1 MKAKHALARDAGK
14 MKDKR
19 FNKIF
24 SKALQEAPDE
34 VKDKVMAAM
43 QQPSIVRGEMNMEK
57 MNAMTDLVQGYLNQR
72 AKKRTGRA
80 AAAVLPGL
88 AGSAVAATARQPRYV
103 PGPAGSTE
111 PTRLT
116 NMERFARMLGL
127 GPY

>member
-1 MKAKHALARDAGK
+1 MKPKHALARDAGK

-19 FNKIF
+19 FNKVF
-24 SKALQEAPDE
+24 AKAFQEAPDD
-34 VKDKVMAAM
+34 VKDRVMQAIE
-43 QQPSIVRGEMNMEK
+43 QPSIVQGQMNMQK
-57 MNAMTDLVQGYLNQR
+57 MNVLTDLVQGYLNQR
-72 AKKRTGRA
+72 AKKRVGRTA
-80 AAAVLPGL
+80 TSVLPGL
-88 AGSAVAATARQPRYV
+88 AGSAVAATSRQPRYV

>member
-1 MKAKHALARDAGK
+1 VKPKHALARDAGK

-24 SKALQEAPDE
+24 SKAFQEAPDE
-34 VKDKVMAAM
+34 IKDKVMSAM

-57 MNAMTDLVQGYLNQR
+57 MNAMTDLVQGYLNRR
-72 AKKRTGRA
+72 AKKRTGIA
-80 AAAVLPGL
+80 AKTVVPGL
-88 AGSAVAATARQPRYV
+88 VGSAISATARQPRYV